1 MDRLK
6 KISLLTI
13 LLLLGRNGSAQ
24 SVSTLMGGRA
34 AGLAYASSTLHDE
47 WSLLNNVG
55 GLSKVNQ
62 PSASFAYDLRTG
74 LTGAN
79 RMAAVMTAPVK
90 VGVAAFGLFRFGDD
104 LYNEQVITLGY
115 GNQFGMASLGLKV
128 NYVQYRAEGFGTR
141 HAVSL
146 NFGGL
151 AQLTPQI
158 TVGAYIVN
166 LNQPKL
172 STLDK
177 EQLPTKLVAGLA
189 FQPNAKLSLLTEI
202 EKDLE
207 YDPTIKGGMEYA
219 VNKKVNVRTGFN
231 LHPNAAFFGL
241 GFLIRKLKIDYALQY
256 NNTLSAS
263 HQASAV
269 YRWERN
275 GKRHAK

>member
-1 MDRLK
+1 
-6 KISLLTI
+6 
-13 LLLLGRNGSAQ
+13 
-24 SVSTLMGGRA
+24 MGGRS

-47 WSLLNNVG
+47 WSLFNNVG
-55 GLSKVNQ
+55 GLAKVNQ
-62 PSASFAYDLRTG
+62 PSASFAYEARVG
-74 LTGAN
+74 LIGAN
-79 RMAAVMTAPVK
+79 RMAAVIAAPVK
-90 VGVAAFGLFRFGDD
+90 MGVAAFGLFRFGDD

-115 GNQFGMASLGLKV
+115 SNQFGMAFLGLKV
-128 NYVQYRAEGFGTR
+128 NYIQYHAEGFGTH

-172 STLDK
+172 STIDN
-177 EQLPTKLVAGLA
+177 ERLPTKLLAGIA
-189 FQPNAKLSLLTEI
+189 FQPNGKLLLLTEI

-219 VNKKVNVRTGFN
+219 VYKKVNFRTGFN
-231 LHPNAAFFGL
+231 LHPNAVFFGL

-256 NNTLSAS
+256 NNTLSAA
-263 HQASAV
+263 HHASVV
-269 YRWERN
+269 YRLERN
-275 GKRHAK
+275 RKHHEK